1 MSFPPPPQQPTPPQQ
16 PQPQPVQ
23 KNPGLFGALF
33 DVSFR
38 HFATPHIARIVY
50 ILVMIVIAVGALG
63 GLISAFALMA
73 SRQPAVGF
81 FVLVLTP
88 LVALLQLALARMA
101 IELFVAMTHTAEE
114 ITRLREDLTRR

>member
-1 MSFPPPPQQPTPPQQ
+1 MSFPPPPQQPPPPPQQ
-16 PQPQPVQ
+16 PQPVP
-23 KNPGLFGALF
+23 KTTGLFAALF

-63 GLISAFALMA
+63 GLISAFGLMA
-73 SRQPAVGF
+73 SRQPALGF
-81 FVLVLTP
+81 FLLVLTP
-88 LVALLQLALARMA
+88 LAALLYLAIARMT